1 MMRPRA
7 GMNLAGG
14 GGRVDE
20 VEGAR
25 SCEARPGCSAAS
37 SESAI
42 GARVLGS
49 CIDSSVAK
57 SRPVL
62 SFSRRWLFP
71 CVVGVVGVWR
81 LVFGSRRRFGNHR
94 KLGQPRFF
102 IVALSGSGLSSGKS
116 RRWRF

>member
-1 MMRPRA
+1 MRKAPMMRLRA
-7 GMNLAGG
+7 GMNLAG
-14 GGRVDE
+14 
-20 VEGAR
+20 VEGVWMRWLAHGAAR
-25 SCEARPGCSAAS
+25 LGLLLCGES

-42 GARVLGS
+42 GERVLGV

-81 LVFGSRRRFGNHR
+81 LVFGSRR
-94 KLGQPRFF
+94 
-102 IVALSGSGLSSGKS
+102 
-116 RRWRF
+116 

>member
-37 SESAI
+37 SESVI
-42 GARVLGS
+42 GERVLGACS
-49 CIDSSVAK
+49 N
-57 SRPVL
+57 P
-62 SFSRRWLFP
+62 RWQKAVR
-71 CVVGVVGVWR
+71 C
-81 LVFGSRRRFGNHR
+81 
-94 KLGQPRFF
+94 
-102 IVALSGSGLSSGKS
+102 
-116 RRWRF
+116 